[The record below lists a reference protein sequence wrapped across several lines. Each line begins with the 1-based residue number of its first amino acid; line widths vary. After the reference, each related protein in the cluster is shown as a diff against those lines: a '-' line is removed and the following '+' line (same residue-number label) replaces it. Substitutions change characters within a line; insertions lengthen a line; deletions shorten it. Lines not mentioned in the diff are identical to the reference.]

1 MWSSTSLPSWGQPV
15 RIRSPAL
22 ATVSILKIKLTIM
35 ETFYFLAGVCAV
47 IVAMMV
53 VGMFVN
59 YMHLNKIKKQI
70 IDLSRNI
77 EEVDRDRD
85 KQNSDQIDYTDT
97 LNNNVHDEL
106 NKLYGYIDSRTDKMA
121 DGISKDIES
130 INRKLEAISKHK

>member
-1 MWSSTSLPSWGQPV
+1 
-15 RIRSPAL
+15 
-22 ATVSILKIKLTIM
+22 M

-77 EEVDRDRD
+77 EEVDRARD

-130 INRKLEAISKHK
+130 INRKLESISKHK